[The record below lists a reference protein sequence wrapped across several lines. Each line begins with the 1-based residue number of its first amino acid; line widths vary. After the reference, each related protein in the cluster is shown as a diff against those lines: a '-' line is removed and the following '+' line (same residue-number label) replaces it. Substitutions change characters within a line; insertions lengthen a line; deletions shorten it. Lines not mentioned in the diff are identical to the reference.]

1 MPQKRNIS
9 ISGLINRQKYLK
21 SLKIVETDLARDGTK
36 DNPIILSSL
45 NANLNINELDN
56 DGYYV
61 SYIFENEVD
70 DYNDSSPVISQII
83 IPLKI

>member
-1 MPQKRNIS
+1 M
-9 ISGLINRQKYLK
+9 
-21 SLKIVETDLARDGTK
+21 ARDGTK